1 VGLEETNASEPL
13 MTCRNVF
20 NRRRNRGLDLCPASK
35 GWAMP
40 VYGPTGVRHEG
51 GVTSRQASVR
61 NTGTCRPDAK
71 GETQAVSRREG
82 PSTDAGHR
90 GGGARSRVDGSVMGS
105 DRRGVVIQL
114 YPGGNPKGDDRHG

>member
-1 VGLEETNASEPL
+1 MNASEPL
-13 MTCRNVF
+13 MTCRNVL
-20 NRRRNRGLDLCPASK
+20 NRRRNRDPYLYPASK

-40 VYGPTGVRHEG
+40 ADGPTGVRHEG
-51 GVTSRQASVR
+51 GMTSRQAPVR

-82 PSTDAGHR
+82 LSTDAGHR
-90 GGGARSRVDGSVMGS
+90 GGDACSRVDGSVMGP

-114 YPGGNPKGDDRHG
+114 YPGGNPHGDDHYG